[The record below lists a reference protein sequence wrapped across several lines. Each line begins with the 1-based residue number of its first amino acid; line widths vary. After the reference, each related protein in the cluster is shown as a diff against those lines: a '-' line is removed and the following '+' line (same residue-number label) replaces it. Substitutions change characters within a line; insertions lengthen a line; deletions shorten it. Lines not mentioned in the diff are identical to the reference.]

1 MRLPRLYVVTDEKV
15 LPNVRLIQKVA
26 EVLEA
31 GVRFLQVRF
40 KKTQAREQ
48 LSLGQEIRALTSKYN
63 ALFVVNDSPELAK
76 EIGADGVHLGA
87 DDPNVPYARKIL
99 GPEAIIGVSC
109 YEDMALVRQSS
120 SSDVS
125 YIGLS
130 SPYPSSTKHKEAVSL
145 PGFRELVAASRL
157 PCYAIGGITPERAGE
172 MLDAGCHGVA
182 VISAVFGAEN
192 PAYET
197 KRFLAELDRL
207 TW

>member
-1 MRLPRLYVVTDEKV
+1 MRLPRLYAVTDEKV

-26 EVLEA
+26 DVLEA
-31 GVRFLQVRF
+31 GVRLLQVRF
-40 KKTQAREQ
+40 KKTPAREQ
-48 LSLGQEIRALTSKYN
+48 LSLGQEIRVLTSKYN
-63 ALFVVNDSPELAK
+63 ALLVVNDSPELAK

-87 DDPNVPYARKIL
+87 DDPKVPYARKIL
-99 GPEAIIGVSC
+99 GPDAIVGVSC
-109 YEDMALVRQSS
+109 YEDIRLVRQFSPG
-120 SSDVS
+120 DVS

-130 SPYPSSTKHKEAVSL
+130 SPYPSSTKHKEVVSL
-145 PGFRELVAASRL
+145 PRFRELVAASRL
-157 PCYAIGGITPERAGE
+157 PCYAIGGITPERAGQ

-182 VISAVFGAEN
+182 VISAIFGAGN

>member
-1 MRLPRLYVVTDEKV
+1 MRLPRLYAVTDEKV

-26 EVLEA
+26 DVLEA

-40 KKTQAREQ
+40 KKTTAREQ
-48 LSLGQEIRALTSKYN
+48 LSLGQEIRVLTSKYN
-63 ALFVVNDSPELAK
+63 ALLVVNDSPELAK

-87 DDPNVPYARKIL
+87 DDPKVPYARKIL
-99 GPEAIIGVSC
+99 GPDAIVGVSC
-109 YEDMALVRQSS
+109 YEDIRLVRQFSPG
-120 SSDVS
+120 DVS

-130 SPYPSSTKHKEAVSL
+130 SPYPSSTKHKEVVSL
-145 PGFRELVAASRL
+145 PRFRELVAASRL
-157 PCYAIGGITPERAGE
+157 PCYAIGGITPERAGQ

-182 VISAVFGAEN
+182 VISAIFGAGN